1 MPCLISPE
9 LLFCK
14 LNPISFPQK
23 MINEYVTMTFNKV
36 NQWILAPFPFF
47 ESSKI
52 KWIVSIGFGLFIFL
66 FLLTFQPFGISE
78 VYPNKLLYLA
88 GFGLITTLIL
98 IISLVVLPL
107 ILPQFFE
114 NQKWNVVKQILLLL
128 INTLVIAGINYE
140 YSHRFL
146 NAIHIQTPNLLNFI
160 FITFSVALIPITF
173 LVFIMSSY
181 LKKWTQESAIELNK
195 EMLKRKNNQ
204 AGNNPVLTLNTD
216 LKNERLVICKNDF
229 LFAKSE
235 DNYTLIH
242 YFKDQKLTSQLL
254 RISLKSLAQQ
264 LEVFP
269 SIVRCHRSYVVNK
282 QYITKISGNAR
293 SYFLHLKDHQEPA
306 PVSRSFPIENLYS

>member
-1 MPCLISPE
+1 M
-9 LLFCK
+9 
-14 LNPISFPQK
+14 
-23 MINEYVTMTFNKV
+23 

-52 KWIVSIGFGLFIFL
+52 KWIVSIVFGLFIFL

-114 NQKWNVVKQILLLL
+114 NLKWNVVKQILLLL

-146 NAIHIQTPNLLNFI
+146 SAIHIQTPNLLNFI

-181 LKKWTQESAIELNK
+181 LKKVTQESAIELNK

-204 AGNNPVLTLNTD
+204 VGNNQLLTLNTD
-216 LKNERLVICKNDF
+216 LKN
-229 LFAKSE
+229 
-235 DNYTLIH
+235 
-242 YFKDQKLTSQLL
+242 
-254 RISLKSLAQQ
+254 
-264 LEVFP
+264 
-269 SIVRCHRSYVVNK
+269 
-282 QYITKISGNAR
+282 
-293 SYFLHLKDHQEPA
+293 
-306 PVSRSFPIENLYS
+306 

>member
-23 MINEYVTMTFNKV
+23 MINEYVTMMFNKV

-88 GFGLITTLIL
+88 GFGLITIL

-114 NQKWNVVKQILLLL
+114 SQKWNIVKQILLLL
-128 INTLVIAGINYE
+128 INTLVIDGINYE

-146 NAIHIQTPNLLNFI
+146 SAIHIQTPHLLNFI
-160 FITFSVALIPITF
+160 FTTFSVALIPITF

-181 LKKWTQESAIELNK
+181 LKKWTQESAIKLNK
-195 EMLKRKNNQ
+195 EMLKGKNNQ

-216 LKNERLVICKNDF
+216 LKNERLVIC
-229 LFAKSE
+229 
-235 DNYTLIH
+235 
-242 YFKDQKLTSQLL
+242 
-254 RISLKSLAQQ
+254 
-264 LEVFP
+264 
-269 SIVRCHRSYVVNK
+269 
-282 QYITKISGNAR
+282 
-293 SYFLHLKDHQEPA
+293 
-306 PVSRSFPIENLYS
+306 